1 MPMVRLFC
9 FVYAALAGS
18 ASSAFFTVSA
28 FSADVADGPS
38 ATTATSVSQRQG
50 ALAWQSDYA
59 RAMEV
64 AARQRAYLVVQFY
77 LPGRDEAWNRFE
89 NEVLSVPEITDR
101 LASAVLVKVPLDA
114 RIRQN
119 GDEVELLRSPA
130 FAGMRGR
137 PGLAIIDLVHENPE
151 HYGRVVGTLPLRRW
165 RLYAPSQVAGF
176 LDSHTGNSTIA
187 AAPTP
192 ALPPIAWETN
202 YEKAMIAATR
212 ERKMA
217 LILFCQSE
225 QCPLQQQL
233 ESQTLADPLVADRLE
248 NMVLVKLLTSAKV
261 AVDGRE
267 IEILKHPAFAEMLG
281 MPGIA
286 VIDLAHDDP
295 RVYGHVVSV
304 FPFLGNRVYTPDQ
317 MRVILDLPPG
327 TLTQRTL
334 IYAVRT
340 HPDHPASA
348 NGQIEQNLVREAESH
363 SAYQAQIHL
372 QGHHSWETRFHR
384 INALL
389 PGGRMAKEVCAESW
403 PGQHLLEAAVECVR
417 CWRYSEGHWSAV
429 NGQQDFFGY
438 DMKRGTNG
446 IWYATGIFGR

>member
-1 MPMVRLFC
+1 MARLIS
-9 FVYAALAGS
+9 FVHAALIGS
-18 ASSAFFTVSA
+18 ASSVLFAISA
-28 FSADVADGPS
+28 LAADVTDGPS
-38 ATTATSVSQRQG
+38 PTTATPVSQRPSALPWMTDY
-50 ALAWQSDYA
+50 ALA
-59 RAMEV
+59 ME
-64 AARQRAYLVVQFY
+64 AAVRQRAYLIVQFY
-77 LPGRDEAWNRFE
+77 VPGRDEAWNRFE
-89 NEVLSVPEITDR
+89 SEVLSAADVAAR
-101 LASAVLVKVPLDA
+101 LQNAVLVKVPLDA

-119 GDEVELLRSPA
+119 GSDVELLRSPA

-137 PGLAIIDLVHENPE
+137 PGLAIIDLAHEEPE
-151 HYGRVVGTLPLRRW
+151 RYGRVVGTLPLRRW
-165 RLYAPSQVAGF
+165 RLYASWQVAGF
-176 LDSHTGNSTIA
+176 LDANTGRPSPA
-187 AAPTP
+187 SAPAS
-192 ALPPIAWETN
+192 ALPPIAWETD
-202 YEKAMIAATR
+202 YEKAVTIAAR

-225 QCPLQQQL
+225 QCPLKQQL
-233 ESQTLADPLVADRLE
+233 EAQALADPIVADRLE
-248 NMVLVKLLTSAKV
+248 NMVLVKLLVNAKV
-261 AVDGRE
+261 TVEGKE
-267 IEILKHPAFAEMLG
+267 IELLKHPAFAEMLG

-286 VIDLAHDDP
+286 IIDLAHDNP
-295 RVYGHVVSV
+295 LFYGNVVSV
-304 FPFLGNRVYTPDQ
+304 FPFLGNQVYTADQ

-340 HPDHPASA
+340 HPDRPASA
-348 NGQIEQNLVREAESH
+348 NGQLEQNLVREAESH
-363 SAYQAQIHL
+363 SAFQAQIGL

-417 CWRYSEGHWSAV
+417 CWHYSEGHWSAV

-446 IWYATGIFGR
+446 IWYATGIFGK